1 MRIGSLPVFIVL
13 LLVSP
18 TLARN
23 TKYNASS
30 SPSSTE
36 IGADK
41 NGHKVQTT
49 LIPTEAKTKE
59 LAKVETN
66 LTRTPGTTDDVTT
79 HHGATSFDVANSE
92 LESTTAKVLKSDKG
106 AVTSS
111 SRITSGNNQSVRFIP
126 VERDLTN
133 VSRNGAIEN
142 NLSTKNESRPFPVRR
157 DVGGLESQ
165 EKGARIEPEFT
176 RISTMD
182 GEAPSE
188 TFSRTSNPYRETLDN
203 FSKILLYPING
214 TTAVYRET
222 TFRPILLEGLIKKTE
237 DANNG
242 QDDSYLPFSTWSKM
256 AAEDV
261 EVRKRGDERTAPDNE
276 NLESI
281 DKDVIEATNFG
292 LEAMN
297 NLYFITEP
305 KLFSMGLFLTD
316 DNPARYVASFNDQT
330 EEARQLAKFG
340 FAALES
346 AKSFVSK
353 HPKISRTETLVKHTR
368 RTALHRQ
375 CPRRG
380 IPPCPP
386 ASLRYR
392 TSDGS
397 CNNPNELW
405 WGSAMS
411 AMQRFLNPA
420 YDDGIQSI
428 RRSTNGTLLPS
439 PREISSFIHQ
449 DHDIPLAS
457 VTHMLMQWGQFV
469 DHDITATGQG
479 TAFNG
484 TIPQC
489 CLNGGGSFQPPEFMH
504 PECLPIPV
512 PATDRFYGPLGVRCL
527 EFVRSGPAPREDCG
541 FGPRDQLSQV
551 TSYLDA
557 STVYGSNVQTSDSLR
572 LFRNGL
578 LQYGKI
584 QSRKPLLP
592 RQESDLCRRGSID
605 TSCFRAGDGRLTEQP
620 ALISL
625 HVIFLRQHNRIAT
638 ELAALNP
645 HWSDEKLFQ
654 ETRRIIGAIVQ
665 HITYREFL
673 PIVLGPEVIKIF
685 DLEIKRKGYYQGY
698 DSTVNPNIANGF
710 AAAAYRFGHSLVQH
724 SFVRYDTNHRPI
736 FNNVTIHDEFN
747 NPVNLH
753 TVGALDRLLLGL
765 INQPS
770 QRRDEFITEELTN
783 HLFETP
789 SFGFGMDL
797 ASLNIQRGRDHGL
810 PPYVDWRE
818 PCGLSPVRSWED
830 LNRVMSAST
839 AKKFRFLYSSIEDI
853 DLFPAGLAEKP
864 VPGGLVGPTFACIIA
879 QQFSNLRRGDRFWYE
894 NPNRESSFTAA
905 QLQQIKRIT
914 LAQILCKSTESIE
927 TIQPFVFLTPDTAR
941 NDRISCDTEIIGTF
955 NLDPWAE
962 RLPPEQRTKHRT
974 RTRNS
979 SKIRKGNRR
988 KDHLGDETND
998 SNSQA
1003 KLISPVSTVE
1013 QQSAEAQARLSSEE
1027 KTFFPFF
1034 KPVRTGVNQ
1043 QNKVVIRRP
1052 SDTHENLTILVQN
1065 HAVNS
1070 PVFVSDSIKGSNFQF
1085 TQSNGDP
1092 FKPNHASTARPIER
1106 PVTYDDWY
1114 TSPRPIYYDDTEPNP
1129 VSIPQTA
1136 HRPVPRPKPKPQS
1149 KPQSKPSSYGNPT
1162 SYPRPYIPHS
1172 SNDPSNPN
1180 PPSYGFASRPTNSYA
1195 PSNSFF
1201 DEFPATTTQ
1210 RSTLYTF
1217 YTTYKKPIPTQR
1229 PDPYYYDQD
1238 RPQSHKN
1245 QYHQQHNPPQSQGYY
1260 GSSNPSTASYSVVKP
1275 IHEADDQIT
1284 PQKPIYDQSWTG
1296 DTIYEY
1302 SWNSRPS
1309 QSDVGGWVD
1318 VPVQPSVNPP
1328 YGKPSQSRP
1337 ASPSSRPDGGYWTEF
1352 SATTKK
1358 YLTSYHHYDTEYQIH
1373 NAEANINPRPFKKQG
1388 VSIITEIDTGSHY
1401 PIKQRQPVQNERE
1414 IPKPLHQVGRD
1425 HPADIAEHK
1434 HTYEI
1439 ELSHQ
1444 ISDERKRPGQ
1454 LYYEKNV
1461 LHRYPDENLTAI
1473 KDSNGYVNAPYDLN
1487 KNIGSYKS
1495 KQDGIA
1501 ADRIIFD
1508 SKYQIEKLDP
1518 NRGGGPDSITDQE
1531 TNAQVSRDETKL
1543 TTTATIVLGEADDEY
1558 DDGGGDYYDLSD
1570 DSEEVGEGEEMVGA
1584 YSEKSED
1591 FVSSDIPTSR
1601 IEWINVNENSNLTS
1615 NPEMPSLVSDG
1626 LVGVRE
1632 IPKPLEQRKPAS

>member
-1 MRIGSLPVFIVL
+1 MRTENLPVFIVL
-13 LLVSP
+13 LLASP
-18 TLARN
+18 TFARN

-30 SPSSTE
+30 SPSSIE
-36 IGADK
+36 IGADT
-41 NGHKVQTT
+41 NGQEVQNT
-49 LIPTEAKTKE
+49 LTPTEAKTKE
-59 LAKVETN
+59 LAKAETN
-66 LTRTPGTTDDVTT
+66 PTRTPGTSDDVTT
-79 HHGATSFDVANSE
+79 HHGAAGFGVNNSE
-92 LESTTAKVLKSDKG
+92 QESTTARILKSDNG

-111 SRITSGNNQSVRFIP
+111 SRITSGNNQSVKFIP
-126 VERDLTN
+126 VGKDLTN
-133 VSRNGAIEN
+133 VSKNGAIEN
-142 NLSTKNESRPFPVRR
+142 NLSAKNKPVPYPVRR
-157 DVGGLESQ
+157 DLGHLESQ
-165 EKGARIEPEFT
+165 EKGAGIESEFMKV
-176 RISTMD
+176 STMN
-182 GEAPSE
+182 GKASSK
-188 TFSRTSNPYRETLDN
+188 TFPRTLNPYRETPDN
-203 FSKILLYPING
+203 LSKILLYPING

-222 TFRPILLEGLIKKTE
+222 TFKPILPDGLIKKTV

-242 QDDSYLPFSTWSKM
+242 QDDSYLPLSTWSRM
-256 AAEDV
+256 AAEDID
-261 EVRKRGDERTAPDNE
+261 VRKPDDERHTPANE

-281 DKDVIEATNFG
+281 DADVIEATNFG

-297 NLYFITEP
+297 NLYYITEP

-316 DNPARYVASFNDQT
+316 DNPARYVAAFNDQS
-330 EEARQLAKFG
+330 EEARQLARFG

-353 HPKISRTETLVKHTR
+353 HPKISRTETLIKTTR

-411 AMQRFLNPA
+411 AMQRLLNAA

-439 PREISSFIHQ
+439 AREISSFIHQ

-469 DHDITATGQG
+469 DHDVTATGQG
-479 TAFNG
+479 RAFNG
-484 TIPQC
+484 TVPQC
-489 CLNGGGSFQPPEFMH
+489 CLNGGGSFQPPDFMH

-541 FGPRDQLSQV
+541 FGPRDQLSGV

-592 RQESDLCRRGSID
+592 RQGSDLCRRGSLD
-605 TSCFRAGDGRLTEQP
+605 TNCFRAGDGRLTEQP

-673 PIVLGPEVIKIF
+673 PIVLGPEVIKAF
-685 DLEIKRKGYYQGY
+685 DLEIKRKGYYEGY
-698 DSTVNPNIANGF
+698 DSTVNPNIANAF
-710 AAAAYRFGHSLVQH
+710 AAAAYRFGHSLVQR

-770 QRRDEFITEELTN
+770 QKRDEFITEELTN

-789 SFGFGMDL
+789 GFGFGMDL

-818 PCGLSPVRSWED
+818 PCGLSPVRIWED
-830 LNRVMSAST
+830 LNRVMPASV
-839 AKKFRFLYSSIEDI
+839 AKKFRFLYSSVEDI
-853 DLFPAGLAEKP
+853 DLFPAGLSEKP

-879 QQFSNLRRGDRFWYE
+879 QQFSNLRKGDRFWYE

-941 NDRISCDTEIIGTF
+941 NDRIPCDTEIIGTF

-962 RLPPEQRTKHRT
+962 RLPPEQRTKHRK
-974 RTRNS
+974 RTRIS
-979 SKIRKGNRR
+979 STIRKENRGNN
-988 KDHLGDETND
+988 HLKDETND

-1003 KLISPVSTVE
+1003 ELISPTVE
-1013 QQSAEAQARLSSEE
+1013 HESAEAQARVSSEE
-1027 KTFFPFF
+1027 KSFFPFF

-1052 SDTHENLTILVQN
+1052 LDTHENLTILVQN

-1085 TQSNGDP
+1085 TQSNDDRY
-1092 FKPNHASTARPIER
+1092 KPNHVSTARPIER

-1129 VSIPQTA
+1129 VSIPQMTY
-1136 HRPVPRPKPKPQS
+1136 RPVPRPKPKPQS
-1149 KPQSKPSSYGNPT
+1149 KPSGYGNPT
-1162 SYPRPYIPHS
+1162 SHPRPYIPQGF
-1172 SNDPSNPN
+1172 NDPSNPN
-1180 PPSYGFASRPTNSYA
+1180 PPNYGFASRPTNNYA

-1201 DEFPATTTQ
+1201 DAFPATTTQ
-1210 RSTLYTF
+1210 RPTLYTF

-1229 PDPYYYDQD
+1229 PDPYYYEQN
-1238 RPQSHKN
+1238 RPQSDKN
-1245 QYHQQHNPPQSQGYY
+1245 QYHQYQQHDSFSESQGYHEP
-1260 GSSNPSTASYSVVKP
+1260 SNPSTPSYSVVKP
-1275 IHEADDQIT
+1275 IHEADDQIV
-1284 PQKPIYDQSWTG
+1284 PQKPIYDQSWTS
-1296 DTIYEY
+1296 DTTYEY

-1309 QSDVGGWVD
+1309 QSDTGGWAD
-1318 VPVQPSVNPP
+1318 VSVEPLVKPS
-1328 YGKPSQSRP
+1328 YGKPSQTRP
-1337 ASPSSRPDGGYWTEF
+1337 ASPPSRPDGGYWTEY

-1358 YLTSYHHYDTEYQIH
+1358 YLTPHHYYDTEYQIH

-1388 VSIITEIDTGSHY
+1388 VSIITEIDNGSHY
-1401 PIKQRQPVQNERE
+1401 PSKQRQPVQNERD

-1425 HPADIAEHK
+1425 HPADVAEHK
-1434 HTYEI
+1434 NTYEI
-1439 ELSHQ
+1439 ELIHQ

-1473 KDSNGYVNAPYDLN
+1473 KDISNGYVNAPYDLN
-1487 KNIGSYKS
+1487 KNIGSYKN
-1495 KQDGIA
+1495 KHDGIIV
-1501 ADRIIFD
+1501 DRIIFD

-1518 NRGGGPDSITDQE
+1518 NRGGGPGPTADVE
-1531 TNAQVSRDETKL
+1531 TKAQVSRDEPKL
-1543 TTTATIVLGEADDEY
+1543 TTTATIVLEEPDNEYYDGGDDY
-1558 DDGGGDYYDLSD
+1558 DDD
-1570 DSEEVGEGEEMVGA
+1570 EGEEMVGA
-1584 YSEKSED
+1584 YSEKSEH
-1591 FVSSDIPTSR
+1591 FVASDILTSH
-1601 IEWINVNENSNLTS
+1601 IEWINVNENSSLTS
-1615 NPEMPSLVSDG
+1615 NPEMPNLVSDG
-1626 LVGVRE
+1626 LVGTRE